1 MQQIYVKRM
10 SPSVQC
16 CTLLCICTKL
26 DSKKCIFFFLSECL
40 FIPIV
45 WDNKKYVLRM
55 LLIKSTIALGDFL
68 TYTVKQKSHSA
79 VWMVHPAWGQNWKDF
94 LQLLFYCMQSKQLL
108 ILAKPITSAE
118 FLFCPTTVGKAHG
131 YLKWAHSKYNKM
143 WVESCSDC
151 KENVCVWGG
160 KVVCLF
166 LTNHFS
172 IIGTV

>member
-1 MQQIYVKRM
+1 MSAQLVDESKGTASMYMQQIYVKRM

-68 TYTVKQKSHSA
+68 TYTVKQKSQSA
-79 VWMVHPAWGQNWKDF
+79 V
-94 LQLLFYCMQSKQLL
+94 
-108 ILAKPITSAE
+108 
-118 FLFCPTTVGKAHG
+118 
-131 YLKWAHSKYNKM
+131 
-143 WVESCSDC
+143 
-151 KENVCVWGG
+151 
-160 KVVCLF
+160 
-166 LTNHFS
+166 
-172 IIGTV
+172 